1 MTGRSIAYSIGASAA
16 GGAALAVSYALTFGI
31 SPLAG
36 IPVAAVGIANI
47 ILAAHALTVPE
58 EPCADQH
65 SADGWAVPW
74 RDGRGRVRW
83 QPQRPD
89 GRRPWLRDERYY
101 PTDLGWY
108 AAIEDYEGAFG
119 PLLFRRRQAERVAKR
134 TWNAK
139 LKRELNQV
147 TEVQP

>member
-1 MTGRSIAYSIGASAA
+1 MRAVYPLTASAA
-16 GGAALAVSYALTFGI
+16 GGAALAVSYALAFGI
-31 SPLAG
+31 SPLVG
-36 IPVAAVGIANI
+36 IPVAAVGIVNI
-47 ILAAHALTVPE
+47 ILAAQALAVPDE
-58 EPCADQH
+58 SCADQH

-74 RDGRGRVRW
+74 KDGRDRVRW

-119 PLLFRRRQAERVAKR
+119 PLLFRSRWQAERMAKR

>member
-1 MTGRSIAYSIGASAA
+1 MPDRR
-16 GGAALAVSYALTFGI
+16 VK
-31 SPLAG
+31 
-36 IPVAAVGIANI
+36 
-47 ILAAHALTVPE
+47 
-58 EPCADQH
+58 PCAKCHHPKSRHRTRECRTTWQTRGQH

-74 RDGRGRVRW
+74 RDGRDRVRW

-119 PLLFRRRQAERVAKR
+119 PLLFRSRWQAERMAKR

>member
-1 MTGRSIAYSIGASAA
+1 MRAAYPLAASAA
-16 GGAALAVSYALTFGI
+16 GGAALMVAYALFCGI
-31 SPLAG
+31 GPIAG
-36 IPVAAVGIANI
+36 IPVTVVGLVNIGFAASY
-47 ILAAHALTVPE
+47 LRSFSMPE
-58 EPCADQH
+58 TYNDEH

-119 PLLFRRRQAERVAKR
+119 PLLFRSRWQAERMAKR

-147 TEVQP
+147 TEVQS